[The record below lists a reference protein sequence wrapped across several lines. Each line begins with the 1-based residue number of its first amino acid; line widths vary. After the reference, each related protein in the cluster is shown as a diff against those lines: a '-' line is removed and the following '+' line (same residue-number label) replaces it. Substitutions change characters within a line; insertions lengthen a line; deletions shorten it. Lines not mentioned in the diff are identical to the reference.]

1 MEKYAV
7 MVEQQIDW
15 KDPAA
20 GTFAQLVEVGIHKDA
35 EVNIL
40 ETYGYLFLDGDL
52 SADNQPELCII
63 LCIAFA
69 CFRELNRFY

>member
-40 ETYGYLFLDGDL
+40 ETYGYPFLDGDL